1 MPFTNQLAEALRGL
15 TGKNIY
21 SVVPNGEYCEEYQLE
36 DYSLLL
42 IQQGSL
48 REIKNVGPVTVKVK
62 LLTGDIADIHCNAN
76 ELVDIFKMKIQ
87 LVTGNGDLSKGIP
100 IERQRLTFNG
110 QVLDRKRTI
119 NSYGITDGSLVE
131 FILRLRSSK
140 PKNFIL
146 RSLIDPGYDYDFRGV
161 DDTGRSIFRGG
172 LEYIRPVGC
181 MRCALHVLGMF
192 DGGNNIWLGCS
203 NVTGEWAV
211 SFHGSNCSKFTEI
224 VQWGDKLG
232 VSNVGGMS
240 VFCTP
245 DFRVALQH
253 SDVVTDPQTGK
264 KYKVIFQNRVKPSSI
279 IRASKVGGPNNFW
292 YITNPSD
299 VRAYSICL
307 FSQ

>member
-15 TGKNIY
+15 TGKTIY
-21 SVVPNGEYCEEYQLE
+21 AASNGEYCEEYQLE

-48 REIKNVGPVTVKVK
+48 REIQNVGPVTVKVQ

-87 LVTGNGDLSKGIP
+87 LVTGNGDISKGIP
-100 IERQRLTFNG
+100 IERQRLSFNK
-110 QVLDRKRTI
+110 QILDRKRTI
-119 NSYGITDGSLVE
+119 DSYGITEGSLVHI
-131 FILRLRSSK
+131 ILRLRSSI
-140 PKNFIL
+140 PKKFIL
-146 RSLIDPGYDYDFRGV
+146 HTLIDPQFDYDFRGIN
-161 DDTGRSIFRGG
+161 DAGKSIYRGQ
-172 LEYIRPVGC
+172 LPYIRPVGC

-192 DGGNNIWLGCS
+192 DNGNDIWLGCS
-203 NVTGEWAV
+203 NRDEEWPV

-232 VSNVGGMS
+232 VSGVGGMA

-245 DFRVALQH
+245 DFRIALQH
-253 SDVVTDPQTGK
+253 SDVVTDPQTGR
-264 KYKVIFQNRVKPSSI
+264 KYKVIFQNRVRRSSI
-279 IRASKVGGPNNFW
+279 IRASNVGGPDNFW